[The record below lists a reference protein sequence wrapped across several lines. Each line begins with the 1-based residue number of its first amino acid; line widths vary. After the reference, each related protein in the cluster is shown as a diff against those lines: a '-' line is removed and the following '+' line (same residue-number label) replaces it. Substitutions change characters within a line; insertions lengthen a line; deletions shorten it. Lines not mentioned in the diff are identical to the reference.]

1 MAKRNT
7 KDDLEPLSTAEN
19 RINIFNGSSCH
30 DQAHREDTQGDGA
43 KRIFYIQAAC
53 AKKKIAPVEFPKR
66 QEALTERS
74 DTVHLEIKNRQDD
87 ASAPSERK

>member
-1 MAKRNT
+1 MAKKNT

-30 DQAHREDTQGDGA
+30 DKEYREDTQGDGA

-53 AKKKIAPVEFPKR
+53 TKKKIAPVEFPKK
-66 QEALTERS
+66 QEA
-74 DTVHLEIKNRQDD
+74 
-87 ASAPSERK
+87 

>member
-30 DQAHREDTQGDGA
+30 DQAYREDTQGDGA

-74 DTVHLEIKNRQDD
+74 DTAGSFGNQKQTR
-87 ASAPSERK
+87 RR